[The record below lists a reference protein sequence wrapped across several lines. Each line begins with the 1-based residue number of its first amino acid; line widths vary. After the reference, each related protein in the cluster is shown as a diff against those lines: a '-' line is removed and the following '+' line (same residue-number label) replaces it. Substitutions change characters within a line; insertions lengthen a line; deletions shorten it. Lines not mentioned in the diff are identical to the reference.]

1 MTTIIRHCVTTELL
15 VFILQLCRCT
25 GQNSPVILKIGLS
38 KFVDLFINGWLIAV
52 RRKGSVPQTLF
63 DHDQLGVDFIENYE
77 LTTALDMT
85 NMLKLNSTMGELYA
99 KNFFLYTRLTNK
111 TLKPTQNFSMLVISR
126 AVVST

>member
-1 MTTIIRHCVTTELL
+1 MITIIRRCVTTELL

-25 GQNSPVILKIGLS
+25 GQNNLIILKIGLL
-38 KFVDLFINGWLIAV
+38 KFVDLFINGWSIAM

-85 NMLKLNSTMGELYA
+85 NMLKLNSTMG
-99 KNFFLYTRLTNK
+99 
-111 TLKPTQNFSMLVISR
+111 
-126 AVVST
+126 